1 MILPNIMDLV
11 LLVILLY
18 LMNPVDLLN
27 LANHVILVVIA
38 ILMEIVTLHSI
49 SGNSISGKFS
59 NSGDS
64 KNL

>member
-1 MILPNIMDLV
+1 MDLV

-38 ILMEIVTLHSI
+38 ILMQIVTLHSI
-49 SGNSISGKFS
+49 SGSSISGKFS

>member
-1 MILPNIMDLV
+1 MILPNIMV
-11 LLVILLY
+11 LVILLY

-27 LANHVILVVIA
+27 LANHVILVVIV

>member
-1 MILPNIMDLV
+1 MDLV

-18 LMNPVDLLN
+18 LMNPVDLLH

-38 ILMEIVTLHSI
+38 ILMEIVTLQSI